1 MRDVRCCGCCN
12 YARGVNLAEKE
23 IKKPPIIMDEI
34 EKANRVSG
42 CCLLIIIVSIV
53 IGIGVIGVILFSK
66 DFFKNLIN
74 TP

>member
-1 MRDVRCCGCCN
+1 MRVVRGCWN
-12 YARGVNLAEKE
+12 YNYVWGVFLAEKE

-53 IGIGVIGVILFSK
+53 IGIGVIGAILFSK